1 MALFNSSNSYQ
12 KGSVTTF
19 LYKSRTFNIPAMNNL
34 ESRPTIGMPDP
45 KTILIDQIPI
55 RYYEQGRGDTILLL
69 HGWPQTAYTWRF
81 LIQKLSDNFRVIALD
96 LPGTGESGPAEAYD
110 TKAIAA
116 VISHFI
122 KKTGTGPVHLVGHD
136 VGAWISTTF
145 ALYFGEQLKSL
156 TVIDA
161 GIPGLMPEAVFS
173 PQNAAKIWQFYFH
186 AIADIPELLTKGK
199 EKEYL
204 NWYFSTKSYVKS
216 AITDHD
222 LAVYVEAFRKK
233 HGFDYYRSFNQS
245 AIENLTA
252 DQKIRIPVLAVGA
265 QYAIGDGIGMALRQ
279 VSDQVS
285 SYNIADCGHYVPEER
300 PDELTEQILSHIAN
314 IK

>member
-1 MALFNSSNSYQ
+1 MENL
-12 KGSVTTF
+12 
-19 LYKSRTFNIPAMNNL
+19 KSRQAVA
-34 ESRPTIGMPDP
+34 MPDP
-45 KTILIDQIPI
+45 KTILIDNIPI
-55 RYYEQGRGDTILLL
+55 RYYEQGQGDTILLL

-81 LIQKLSDNFRVIALD
+81 LIPKLSDNFKVIALD
-96 LPGTGESGPAEAYD
+96 LPGTGESGPANAYD
-110 TKAIAA
+110 TKTIAA
-116 VISHFI
+116 VISQFI
-122 KKTGTGPVHLVGHD
+122 EKTGTGPVHLVGHD

-186 AIADIPELLTKGK
+186 AIADMPELLTKGK

-204 NWYFSTKSYVKS
+204 NWYFSTKSYVKK
-216 AITDHD
+216 AITEND
-222 LAVYVEAFRKK
+222 LDIYVDAFREK

-245 AIENLTA
+245 AIENLEA
-252 DQKIRIPVLAVGA
+252 DQKIQIPVLAVGA
-265 QYAIGDGIGMALRQ
+265 QYAIGDGIGIALRE
-279 VSDQVS
+279 VSDHVTS
-285 SYNIADCGHYVPEER
+285 CIITDCGHYVPEER
-300 PDELTEQILSHIAN
+300 PEELTEQIFCHIEN